1 MTAALALAS
10 FEPLPS
16 LAGLAIET
24 HPALAFLASQ
34 LSAKGRRAQAS
45 ALARVAAALGSTVDA
60 LPWHALRY
68 PHVAAL
74 RAHLAERLAPATVN
88 RYLAAVRGVLRE
100 AARLDLLTAEDCARA
115 CSCPGVKGS
124 REPRGRGLDGAELAA
139 LLGACDRA
147 TPSGVRDAALL
158 GIAYGAGLRRAELVA
173 LTLAALDLTTGAIRL
188 IGKGNKERTTYAPAW
203 AVLLVRS
210 WLDVRG
216 HHEGPLFVR
225 IDKAGACDLDGPAL
239 SDEAVRFLF
248 ARLAGV
254 AGVAS
259 FTPHDTRRSCISDLL
274 DAGADISTVQRLA
287 GHASPTVTQRYD
299 RRGERSKRQAAAL
312 LRDPSALL

>member
-1 MTAALALAS
+1 MTTVPTVTDSAGDPVVVYLARLHGEKSWRTMRAALA
-10 FEPLPS
+10 
-16 LAGLAIET
+16 T
-24 HPALAFLASQ
+24 
-34 LSAKGRRAQAS
+34 
-45 ALARVAAALGSTVDA
+45 VAAELGAADAHA
-60 LPWHALRY
+60 LPWSALRY
-68 PHVAAL
+68 PH
-74 RAHLAERLAPATVN
+74 
-88 RYLAAVRGVLRE
+88 
-100 AARLDLLTAEDCARA
+100 
-115 CSCPGVKGS
+115 
-124 REPRGRGLDGAELAA
+124 GAELAA

-254 AGVAS
+254 AS

-312 LRDPSALL
+312 LRDLSAAL